1 MPEFEIIAEKSA
13 LLIVDMT
20 NAFLDTNGPVPVPG
34 GVNLISGLNRLRA
47 AARKKAL
54 LTIFTTMAYH
64 NDGSDLGIDQVFHPA
79 MKRTNTLRMG
89 SRDIE
94 FHADIQPIENDVTII
109 KPRYSAFVGTELD
122 LILRSHGVDTL
133 IIGGVLTNVCCES
146 TAREAR
152 MRDYKVV
159 FLSDGTATRDIPDFG
174 FGRIPVADVQ
184 RYTLAS
190 IACFFGQVLSIEQV
204 INRLAGT
211 R

>member
-13 LLIVDMT
+13 LLIIDMT
-20 NAFLDTNGPVPVPG
+20 RAFLDKNGPVPVPG
-34 GVNLISGLNRLRA
+34 GVNLIPGLNKLRTV
-47 AARKKAL
+47 ARKKAL

-64 NDGSDLGIDQVFHPA
+64 QDGSDLGLDVVFHPD
-79 MKRTNTLRMG
+79 MKRTNSLKMG
-89 SRDIE
+89 SADIE
-94 FHADIQPIENDVTII
+94 FHADIQPVEGDVTII
-109 KPRYSAFVGTELD
+109 KSRYSAFVGTELD
-122 LILRSHGVDTL
+122 LILRSHGIDTL

-174 FGRIPVADVQ
+174 FGRVPAADVQ

-190 IACFFGQVLSIEQV
+190 IACFFGQVSSIDQV
-204 INRLAGT
+204 ISRLTGG